1 MNEAVKTTMR
11 RFVAGTLAIAMVLTA
26 LLLVFV
32 RPKAENAAS
41 QLPVLN
47 ETIVGTVKF
56 QSFNFLGKNA
66 SGDDGVDYSATF
78 YYTDDYFA
86 HSAVNDAATAQ
97 KMPWTALDDVSLAA
111 CSMDL
116 AVASYA
122 TAAGDVVSASPRTW
136 DNTDYSDRAANAREF
151 LTACGFSNFENYDYD
166 HAPERDGV
174 AYVIASKQIHIYDEV
189 TQQNKDFTLIAVGVR
204 GAGYGAEWASNVE
217 IGTPGNGASN
227 VRHEGF
233 DGSARKVRDGVK
245 TYLQE
250 QGISGDVK
258 YWVSGFSRAA
268 AVANLTAGYLTDEA
282 TDFYTTQDDVYGYT
296 WECPQGAAASENALN
311 YKNIHNI
318 VNAMDVVPMV
328 SPSVFEHQRL
338 GVDYVMPY
346 YGNTTSSENTEYYER
361 MYRVLNSIAVGTTFK
376 DGTYEEDPLIAAVD
390 PDNYPYNRPVPIY
403 TLTAGQLISDAISGD
418 LMTNFGTKLAT
429 GSDNKLGSVY
439 MDQFLEN
446 VLKVCLRSGAWNRN
460 TSDTCTSDTASTYM
474 THKETYIDQYQ
485 AAFQNAFAYFLDFS
499 GPAFMDMVDA
509 VMDGIQEQLRIS
521 NTLTNGGLALAFT
534 NFYNYPDNTYRW
546 AWQSGFKP
554 WVGSTSWVGKTRKD
568 VLIKEAQP
576 VVRNVVHNMVSDYE
590 ADGGCDTVTLS
601 QLDAALDLIVEV
613 VIDLYADEL
622 SQYNSNYFGTTLH
635 YLNTILSTHEQETVL
650 SWITSLDDNHMNR
663 SYRTL
668 TVPVGTNVKLYEFR
682 EQYGET
688 LSKDGVAPLVAEFT
702 NGTQVSSLDQR
713 IYMESD
719 GTTMTI
725 RYPAS
730 LNIRSD
736 VTLAPGSTSVSDLDY
751 RVADFQTKL
760 DTTDVS
766 VGATQFQTLSN
777 NTRYKDI
784 TNTSRTNAADI
795 NSASATEAV
804 ALGPYDTLKIMANGS
819 TSFDNHNAG
828 DENVY
833 TVEVERYHVVTFEET
848 LEDLEGTA
856 DANFT
861 LNLTL
866 TPPAGAS
873 MPEDGLDVFYND
885 TTLHF
890 GPNATLENLPAD
902 GSVSFLVLP
911 EGWTLTLS
919 QPSSN
924 GYLTQ
929 KYTITPTGGTA
940 SIVEGETASLVV
952 SGDMAVTIQN
962 LYYLPPP
969 TGILEDTGESVPLL
983 IAIVLIMC
991 GGAGIAY
998 VYRKKDEFVG

>member
-1 MNEAVKTTMR
+1 
-11 RFVAGTLAIAMVLTA
+11 
-26 LLLVFV
+26 
-32 RPKAENAAS
+32 
-41 QLPVLN
+41 
-47 ETIVGTVKF
+47 
-56 QSFNFLGKNA
+56 
-66 SGDDGVDYSATF
+66 
-78 YYTDDYFA
+78 
-86 HSAVNDAATAQ
+86 
-97 KMPWTALDDVSLAA
+97 
-111 CSMDL
+111 
-116 AVASYA
+116 
-122 TAAGDVVSASPRTW
+122 
-136 DNTDYSDRAANAREF
+136 
-151 LTACGFSNFENYDYD
+151 
-166 HAPERDGV
+166 
-174 AYVIASKQIHIYDEV
+174 
-189 TQQNKDFTLIAVGVR
+189 
-204 GAGYGAEWASNVE
+204 
-217 IGTPGNGASN
+217 
-227 VRHEGF
+227 
-233 DGSARKVRDGVK
+233 
-245 TYLQE
+245 
-250 QGISGDVK
+250 
-258 YWVSGFSRAA
+258 
-268 AVANLTAGYLTDEA
+268 
-282 TDFYTTQDDVYGYT
+282 
-296 WECPQGAAASENALN
+296 
-311 YKNIHNI
+311 
-318 VNAMDVVPMV
+318 
-328 SPSVFEHQRL
+328 
-338 GVDYVMPY
+338 
-346 YGNTTSSENTEYYER
+346 

-446 VLKVCLRSGAWNRN
+446 VLKVCLRSGAWNRH

-474 THKETYIDQYQ
+474 THKRTYIDQYQ
-485 AAFQNAFAYFLDFS
+485 SAFQDAFAYFLDFS

-509 VMDGIQEQLRIS
+509 VMGGIQEQLRLT
-521 NTLTNGGLALAFT
+521 NALTNGGLALAFT

-568 VLIKEAQP
+568 VLIEEAQP

-601 QLDAALDLIVEV
+601 QLDDALNLIVEV

-650 SWITSLDDNHMNR
+650 SWITSLDENHMNR

-713 IYMESD
+713 IYMASD

-725 RYPAS
+725 RYPTS
-730 LNIRSD
+730 LDIRSD
-736 VTLAPGSTSVSDLDY
+736 VTLAPGSTSVSDLNY

-766 VGATQFQTLSN
+766 VGASQFQTLSN
-777 NTRYKDI
+777 SARYTDI
-784 TNTSRTNAADI
+784 TNTSRTNATAI

-833 TVEVERYHVVTFEET
+833 TVKVERYHVVTIEET

-866 TPPAGAS
+866 TPPAGDS
-873 MPEDGLDVFYND
+873 MPEGGLDVFYND

-902 GSVSFLVLP
+902 GAVSSLVLP
-911 EGWTLTLS
+911 EGWTLAMS
-919 QPSSN
+919 QPSAN

-929 KYTITPTGGTA
+929 KYTITPDGGTA

-952 SGDMAVTIQN
+952 SGDMAVTIQS

-969 TGILEDTGESVPLL
+969 TGTLEDPGESVPLL
-983 IAIVLIMC
+983 IAIVLIMV
-991 GGAGIAY
+991 GGAGAAY